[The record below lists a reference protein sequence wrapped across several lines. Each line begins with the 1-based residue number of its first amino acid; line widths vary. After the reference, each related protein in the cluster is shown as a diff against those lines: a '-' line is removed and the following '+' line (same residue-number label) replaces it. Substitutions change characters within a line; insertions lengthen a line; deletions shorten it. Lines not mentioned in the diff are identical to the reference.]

1 MSQSSPDCAIQ
12 AIIPSK
18 STRKA
23 KPAYDFALYA
33 ECNPVERFF
42 NAHQALSRDRNT
54 LVVKIGEQS
63 PRITYVNAM

>member
-18 STRKA
+18 STRKV

-33 ECNPVERFF
+33 ERNPVERFF
-42 NAHQALSRDRNT
+42 NAKSSIIEGSEHA
-54 LVVKIGEQS
+54 
-63 PRITYVNAM
+63 